1 MRRFTTVGLVRQEPL
16 MIIAGGVKNINTSV
30 VCPKLIGRTSELAVL
45 HLLLERAKSDRGQVA
60 LLGGEAGVGKSRLVT
75 EVKITATGQGFK
87 LVQGNCFQADRAS
100 PYAPFLDLLRSF
112 FAHSSSLRKGH
123 DLLPFAEELSQVLPD
138 MIPLISDSPP
148 HLHPFSLDPQQAQ
161 RRLFA
166 LMLHFFTTQATP
178 HPLLFIM
185 EDLHWSDE
193 ASLDLLAYLARRC
206 THLPILFVLTY
217 RSDEVSPELR
227 HFLAA
232 FDREHLAQDFSL
244 QRLTRAEFNAMLQ
257 AIFAMHQAVPTGLLE
272 SLYQL
277 TEGNPFFIEEV
288 LKSLAATGE
297 ITERQGV
304 WERTPL
310 FGTHTHAPSIPRSV
324 HDAVYQRTKQLSVPA
339 RQVLTL
345 AAVAGRRFD
354 FNILQQV
361 MHTDESHLLTL
372 MKELVAAQLVM
383 EETADRFSFRHALT
397 RQAIYSELLAGERR
411 ALHRTIAEVIEQ
423 HALTSSI
430 LDAQLVDLA
439 YHFYEGEVWSKAVEY
454 GQRAGERTLHLYAL
468 RAAVE
473 HFTQALGAAS
483 QLKMT
488 EAPASYQLRG
498 QAYELLGEFELA
510 RRDYAQ
516 ALRIAR
522 SSEDRLLEWQCLLA
536 LGFLW
541 AGRDYTQA
549 GSWFRDALTLASMLG
564 DPVLQARSLNRLGNW
579 LINTGQS
586 EEGLQAH
593 REALALFET
602 IADTQGMA
610 ETLDLLGQ
618 AHGLHND
625 LIASVKEF
633 GQAIDLFRAL
643 NNTQGLV
650 SSLTSRAVYAGP
662 NLAETTLSALL
673 TRDECLRDTAEA
685 IQLARR
691 IDSPADQAYAEFVS
705 GMLLTSFG
713 EFGPALSHAQEAL
726 RLATEIQHQQW
737 MAGASFVLGRLSVF
751 LLDAPRAIQALGA
764 GLVLASQ
771 VGSAWWTGNITAYLT
786 LAYLLSNDCSR
797 AEALLEA
804 SLPRAQHPRTSPE
817 RRLYWVRGELAL
829 AQGHADLA
837 LEIADTLLV
846 TVPGADSTKQPIPW
860 LLKLK
865 GEALGALERREEAIE
880 ALEEARRGALARQE
894 RPLLWQIHRALG
906 RQHQRLKQEDLAQRN
921 FTSARQGIA
930 SLAKMID
937 DGYLS
942 EHFLHAALATLPKEK
957 PVTASRVAK
966 EAFGGLTERER
977 EVAKFIAQGKSNRE
991 IADELV
997 VSYRTVE
1004 THVGTILSKLAYSS
1018 RAQIAVW
1025 AVEIGLV
1032 KQAK

>member
-1 MRRFTTVGLVRQEPL
+1 MRCLIFVGLVRQEPL

-45 HLLLERAKSDRGQVA
+45 HLLLERAKSDRGQVV
-60 LLGGEAGVGKSRLVT
+60 LLGGEAGVGKSRLVA

-87 LVQGNCFQADRAS
+87 LVQGNCFEADRAS

-112 FAHSSSLRKGH
+112 FANFSSLTKSH

-193 ASLDLLAYLARRC
+193 TSLDLLAYLARRC

-232 FDREHLAQDFSL
+232 LDREHLAQDFSL
-244 QRLTRAEFNAMLQ
+244 QRLTRAEVEAMLQ

-288 LKSLAATGE
+288 LKSLIVTGE
-297 ITERQGV
+297 ITGKGGV

-310 FGTHTHAPSIPRSV
+310 FGTHIHPPSIPRSV
-324 HDAVYQRTKQLSVPA
+324 HDAVYQRTRQLSVLA

-354 FNILQQV
+354 LTIVQQV
-361 MHTDESHLLTL
+361 MHADESHLLTL
-372 MKELVAAQLVM
+372 MKELVAAQLVI
-383 EETADRFSFRHALT
+383 EEAADQFSFRHALT

-411 ALHRTIAEVIEQ
+411 TLHRTIAEAIEQ
-423 HALTSSI
+423 RALTSSI

-439 YHFYEGEVWSKAVEY
+439 YHFYAGEVWSKAVEY
-454 GQRAGERTLHLYAL
+454 GQRAGERTLHLYAP

-473 HFTQALGAAS
+473 HFTQALDAAS

-488 EAPASYQLRG
+488 EAPTIYQLRG
-498 QAYELLGEFELA
+498 QAYELLGEFEQA
-510 RRDYAQ
+510 RRDYTQ
-516 ALRIAR
+516 ALRIAEASR
-522 SSEDRLLEWQCLLA
+522 DRLLEWRCLLA

-541 AGRDYTQA
+541 AGRDYAQA
-549 GSWFRDALTLASMLG
+549 GSWFRDALTLASALG
-564 DPVLQARSLNRLGNW
+564 DPALQARSLNRLGNW
-579 LINTGQS
+579 LVNTGQP
-586 EEGLQAH
+586 EEGLRAH

-643 NNTQGLV
+643 NNTQSLV

-662 NLAETTLSALL
+662 NLAETTLSALV
-673 TRDECLRDTAEA
+673 TRDECLRDTTEA

-691 IDSPADQAYAEFVS
+691 IDSPSDRAYAEFVS

-713 EFGPALSHAQEAL
+713 EFGAALIHAQEAL

-751 LLDAPRAIQALGA
+751 LLDAPRAIQALEA

-771 VGSAWWTGNITAYLT
+771 VGSAWWTGNITAYLA

-804 SLPRAQHPRTSPE
+804 SLPHAQRPQTSPE
-817 RRLYWVRGELAL
+817 RRLLWAWGELAL

-865 GEALGALERREEAIE
+865 GEALVALGRTEEAIGIFRE
-880 ALEEARRGALARQE
+880 AERGALQRQE
-894 RPLLWQIHRALG
+894 QALLWRIHRAAG
-906 RQHQRLKQEDLAQRN
+906 YAHRHLKQEELVRHH
-921 FTSARQGIA
+921 FGSARLGIA
-930 SLAKMID
+930 SLASPIGD
-937 DGYLS
+937 ASLRDQ
-942 EHFLHAALATLPKEK
+942 FLQAALATLPREK
-957 PVTASRVAK
+957 PIAAKRTARQ
-966 EAFGGLTERER
+966 AFGGLTERER
-977 EVAKFIAQGKSNRE
+977 EVVRLVAQGKSNRE
-991 IADELV
+991 IAEALV
-997 VSYRTVE
+997 VTKRTIE
-1004 THVGTILSKLAYSS
+1004 THINNILYKLNLTS
-1018 RAQIAVW
+1018 RAQLVVW
-1025 AVEIGLV
+1025 AVEKGL
-1032 KQAK
+1032 ATH